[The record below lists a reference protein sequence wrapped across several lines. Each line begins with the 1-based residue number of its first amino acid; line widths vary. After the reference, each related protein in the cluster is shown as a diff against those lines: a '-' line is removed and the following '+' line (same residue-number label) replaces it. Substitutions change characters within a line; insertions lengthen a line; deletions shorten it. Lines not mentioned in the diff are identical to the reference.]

1 MPTITEQARAT
12 PDKPAFIMGA
22 SGEVVTFAELDAK
35 ANQIAQLLRASGIQ
49 TGQHIAMMLKNCREF
64 IEVVFGCS
72 RAGVVF
78 TPISTHLKKEET
90 AYIINNCNARLFI
103 ASASLASVATEAAEH
118 APELLRKFIVGGETA
133 GFEDWQSAVASQP
146 SDEIS
151 DQSLGVPML
160 YSSGTTGKPKGIFRA
175 PQNTDLDAPHPLKL
189 VGAYYGFSDTTV
201 YLSPAPLYHSAPLF
215 YNTLNMTG
223 GGTSIIM
230 DRFDPE
236 QALALIERYE
246 VTHSQWVP
254 SMFIRM
260 LKLPEG
266 IRERYDVSSMQRA
279 IHAAAPCP
287 IDIKRQMINW
297 WGPVICEY
305 YSSTEGVGFT
315 LIDSEDWLAHPGS
328 VGRPLTG
335 VPKILD
341 DEMKV
346 LPPGEVGQIYFDE
359 IGRFEYFD
367 EPGKT
372 DEAFDTRGWGTVGDM
387 GYLDADGYLYL
398 TDRKNFMIITGGVN
412 VYPAEI
418 EGLLVTH
425 PQIADAAV
433 FGIPNEEYGE
443 EVKAVVQ
450 LLNHDEAG
458 DALAGDLILWM
469 KERLSSVKVP
479 KSVDFMEQLPRMDN
493 GKLYKRHLMEA
504 YK

>member
-12 PDKPAFIMGA
+12 PDKHAFIMGA
-22 SGEVVTFAELDAK
+22 SGEAVTFAELDAK

-103 ASASLASVATEAAEH
+103 ASASLADVATEAAEH

-315 LIDSEDWLAHPGS
+315 LIDSEDWLAHPG
-328 VGRPLTG
+328 
-335 VPKILD
+335 
-341 DEMKV
+341 
-346 LPPGEVGQIYFDE
+346 
-359 IGRFEYFD
+359 IG
-367 EPGKT
+367 GKT
-372 DEAFDTRGWGTVGDM
+372 FDRR
-387 GYLDADGYLYL
+387 AE
-398 TDRKNFMIITGGVN
+398 NF
-412 VYPAEI
+412 
-418 EGLLVTH
+418 
-425 PQIADAAV
+425 
-433 FGIPNEEYGE
+433 
-443 EVKAVVQ
+443 
-450 LLNHDEAG
+450 
-458 DALAGDLILWM
+458 
-469 KERLSSVKVP
+469 R
-479 KSVDFMEQLPRMDN
+479 
-493 GKLYKRHLMEA
+493 
-504 YK
+504 

>member
-1 MPTITEQARAT
+1 
-12 PDKPAFIMGA
+12 MGA
-22 SGEVVTFAELDAK
+22 SGEAVTFAELDAK

-103 ASASLASVATEAAEH
+103 ASASLADVATEAAEH

-346 LPPGEVGQIYFDE
+346 LAPGEIGQIYFDE

-450 LLNHDEAG
+450 LLDHEEAG
-458 DALAGDLILWM
+458 DALSGDLILWM

-493 GKLYKRHLMEA
+493 GKLYKRHLMDA

>member
-35 ANQIAQLLRASGIQ
+35 ANQIAQLLRVSGIQ

-103 ASASLASVATEAAEH
+103 ASASLADVATEAAEH

-346 LPPGEVGQIYFDE
+346 LAPGEIGQIYFDE

-450 LLNHDEAG
+450 LLDHEEAG
-458 DALAGDLILWM
+458 DALSGDLILWM

-493 GKLYKRHLMEA
+493 GKLYKRHLMDA

>member
-1 MPTITEQARAT
+1 
-12 PDKPAFIMGA
+12 MGA

-35 ANQIAQLLRASGIQ
+35 ANQIAQLLRASGIE

-72 RAGVVF
+72 RAGAVF
-78 TPISTHLKKEET
+78 TPISTHLKNEET

-103 ASASLASVATEAAEH
+103 ASASLGDVATEAAEH

-189 VGAYYGFSDTTV
+189 VGAYYGFSDATV

-223 GGTSIIM
+223 GGTSVIM

>member
-12 PDKPAFIMGA
+12 PDKHAFIMGA
-22 SGEVVTFAELDAK
+22 SGEAVTFAELDAK
-35 ANQIAQLLRASGIQ
+35 GNQIAQLLRASGIQ

-103 ASASLASVATEAAEH
+103 ASASLADVATEAAEH

-346 LPPGEVGQIYFDE
+346 LAPGEIGQIYFDE

-450 LLNHDEAG
+450 LLDHEEAG
-458 DALAGDLILWM
+458 DALSGDLILWM

-493 GKLYKRHLMEA
+493 GKLYKRHLMDA

>member
-103 ASASLASVATEAAEH
+103 ASASLADVATEAAEH

-133 GFEDWQSAVASQP
+133 GFEDWHSAVASQP

-450 LLNHDEAG
+450 LLHHEEAG